1 MDFDK
6 IKDAVNSIEMSNVMK
21 YRVVENCNSIRT
33 EKKTQ
38 LDYKRWISIASIL
51 AIILSITILIPS
63 INNMG
68 LQATNFTITA
78 YAVDDD
84 NQIKTSLSS
93 EKAIFELST
102 QERIGVVESVGGG
115 ANLVFTNIMLKIT
128 GEDIDSIEYRIN
140 KGKFIED
147 VILTNEERTDR
158 EWILSEKIYIIY
170 GELGS
175 EISQGI
181 KEIGKT
187 YTLMYNEQDKYK
199 YTLAIP
205 CDAKGRIDDDIIINV
220 NVKYIDGNT
229 EQEDIMVG
237 QEFDAISLRLK

>member
-6 IKDAVNSIEMSNVMK
+6 IKDAVNSIEMSKVMK
-21 YRVVENCNSIRT
+21 YRVIDNCNSVRK
-33 EKKTQ
+33 ERKTQ
-38 LDYKRWISIASIL
+38 LNYKRWISIASIL
-51 AIILSITILIPS
+51 AIILSISILIPS
-63 INNMG
+63 VNKG
-68 LQATNFTITA
+68 LVSTNFVITA
-78 YAVDDD
+78 YAINDDG
-84 NQIKTSLSS
+84 NEFRENLSP

-128 GEDIDSIEYRIN
+128 GEDIDSIEYTIN

-147 VILTNEERTDR
+147 VILTNEERADR
-158 EWILSEKIYIIY
+158 EWILTEKIYIIY

-175 EISQGI
+175 EIYQGI
-181 KEIGKT
+181 KEIGNT

>member
-6 IKDAVNSIEMSNVMK
+6 IKDAVNSIEMSNAMK
-21 YRVVENCNSIRT
+21 YRVIGNCNSVRK
-33 EKKTQ
+33 ERKTQ
-38 LDYKRWISIASIL
+38 LNYKRWASIAIIF
-51 AIILSITILIPS
+51 AIILSISILIPS
-63 INNMG
+63 INNIG

-102 QERIGVVESVGGG
+102 QERTGVVESVYGG

-128 GEDIDSIEYRIN
+128 GEDIDSIEYTIN

-147 VILTNEERTDR
+147 VIVTSEERADR

-175 EISQGI
+175 EIYQGI
-181 KEIGKT
+181 KEIGNT

-205 CDAKGRIDDDIIINV
+205 CDAKGMIDDGIIINV
-220 NVKYIDGNT
+220 NVKYTDGNT

-237 QEFDAISLRLK
+237 QEFDDISLRLK